1 MTKGFTMI
9 ELLIV
14 IAVLGVLAVA
24 VLATINP
31 IEQINR
37 GRDTGSRGD
46 TEQLLSAID
55 RYNANKGLWP
65 WQDGAQDDPVLAWGQ
80 VTSSYPASP
89 NCSTIGLLSTTTQ
102 QGCTGTDEVKQSFAN
117 RVVSAST
124 NALFL
129 AYSGNTGDSVY
140 ICFNP
145 QSAAFQKQADDRCPP
160 IGTPPTDFPTEACGS
175 CPDSLGR
182 NPSHNCICLP

>member
-1 MTKGFTMI
+1 IKNWGFTMI

-55 RYNANKGLWP
+55 RYNANTGLWP
-65 WQDGAQDDPVLAWGQ
+65 WQDAATDNPALAWMT
-80 VTSSYPASP
+80 VTAAAPASP
-89 NCSTIGLLSTTTQ
+89 NGCSMLGLLSTTADPA
-102 QGCTGTDEVKQSFAN
+102 CPGTDEIKASFVTRLVAAK
-117 RVVSAST
+117 S
-124 NALFL
+124 NAI
-129 AYSGNTGDSVY
+129 YMTYGGGTGQSVY

-145 QSAAFQKQADDRCPP
+145 QSGAFQKQADDRCKA
-160 IGTPPTDFPTEACGS
+160 GLPTDFPANACGA
-175 CPDSLGR
+175 CPVSLGR
-182 NPSHNCICLP
+182 HTNCVCLP

>member
-1 MTKGFTMI
+1 MI

-37 GRDTGSRGD
+37 GRDTSSRSD

-65 WQDGAQDDPVLAWGQ
+65 WQDIAEDLPDLIWQPIDSSGPVSKTEGCTLMEQ
-80 VTSSYPASP
+80 
-89 NCSTIGLLSTTTQ
+89 LSTTTRAE
-102 QGCTGTDEVKQSFAN
+102 CTGTEEIRQSFVE
-117 RVVSAST
+117 RVTSPKVNVLNIYKGPNS
-124 NALFL
+124 
-129 AYSGNTGDSVY
+129 GDSVY

-145 QSAAFQKQADDRCPP
+145 QSKSFQKGADERCDG
-160 IGTPPTDFPTEACGS
+160 GTLPTDFPTANACGS
-175 CPDSLGR
+175 CPDSLGK
-182 NPSHNCICLP
+182 NPTGNCSCLP